1 MPLLSRASLLSPV
14 MADDVNEFIDSPAP
28 LPPHDRPWRHPSEL
42 AAHERFLSRLSSP
55 RTSTSLK
62 VTAGGLA
69 LALIVS
75 VCFLIAPRN
84 APRETPQAIRNAAT
98 LSGRPFASP
107 VAATAPGDVPLIAL
121 QNVKISTTTSDRQAS
136 RFIAVTSPGTAAIDI
151 TSAQLVENGTIEL
164 RTLRR
169 DDALGLT
176 LLESP
181 TPLPS
186 SGPIVSLATKVP
198 TAGES
203 VILLTA
209 APVAVQ
215 VGVSVTADNSLFVPL
230 SDMVITLTG
239 KSIRT
244 LPDGLP
250 LVNSRNEL
258 VGLLVHKGNA
268 IGFIPSSAIEEFVLR
283 LNA

>member
-1 MPLLSRASLLSPV
+1 MPLLSRASLLSRV

-62 VTAGGLA
+62 MAAGGLA

-84 APRETPQAIRNAAT
+84 APRETPQAVRNAAT
-98 LSGRPFASP
+98 LSGRPFVSP
-107 VAATAPGDVPLIAL
+107 VAATAPGDVPLVAL
-121 QNVKISTTTSDRQAS
+121 NNLKISTTTAGGQAS
-136 RFIAVTSPGTAAIDI
+136 HFIAVTSPGTAAIDI
-151 TSAQLVENGTIEL
+151 TSAQLAETGTIGL
-164 RTLRR
+164 RTVRR
-169 DDALGLT
+169 DESLGLT

-181 TPLPS
+181 TRMSSSDPL
-186 SGPIVSLATKVP
+186 VSLATKIP
-198 TAGES
+198 SAGES
-203 VILLTA
+203 VIILTA

-215 VGVSVTADNSLFVPL
+215 VGVSVTTDSSLFVPL
-230 SDMVITLTG
+230 SDMVTTLAG
-239 KSIRT
+239 KSIRV

-258 VGLLVHKGNA
+258 VGLLTHKGNA
-268 IGFIPSSAIEEFVLR
+268 IGFIPSSAIENFVLR
-283 LNA
+283 QTP